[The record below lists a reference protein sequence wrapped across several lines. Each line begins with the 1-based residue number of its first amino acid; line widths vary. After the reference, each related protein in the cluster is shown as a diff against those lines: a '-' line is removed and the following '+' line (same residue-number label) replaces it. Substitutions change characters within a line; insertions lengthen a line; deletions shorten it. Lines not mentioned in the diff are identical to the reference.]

1 MNILSIQSWVTY
13 GHVGNAAA
21 LFPLQRLGAEVWAVN
36 TVQFSNHPGHGSFT
50 GEVFT
55 GSMVAS
61 LVEGMARLGV
71 LAQVDAVLSGYLGD
85 QATLQAV
92 LDAVQQVRALRPDAL
107 YCCDPV
113 MGDRGIGLYVQ
124 PGIPAMLRDQAVAQA
139 DILTPNQ
146 FELEQLGPEP
156 RDRLHTLAGLV
167 DAATRLRQLMRP
179 GGACCV
185 LVTSV
190 DVAETPPEAIDLL
203 LACNRGTLLLRT
215 PRLAVGVNGAGDL
228 IAALFLF
235 HLRQGGDP
243 VQALELA
250 ASSVWGILRE
260 TGLAGAPEL
269 RLVQAQGELVS
280 PSQRFR
286 AELV

>member
-55 GSMVAS
+55 GTMIAA
-61 LVEGMARLGV
+61 LIGGIGRLGV
-71 LAQVDAVLSGYLGD
+71 LTQVDAVLSGYLGE

-92 LDAVQQVRALRPDAL
+92 LDAVAGVRVLRPDAL

-113 MGDRGIGLYVQ
+113 MGDRGVGLYVQ

-156 RDRLHTLAGLV
+156 HDRLGSLPEV
-167 DAATRLRQLMRP
+167 VAAADRLRRQMRP
-179 GGACCV
+179 EGPRCV

-190 DVAETPPEAIDLL
+190 DVAETPADAIDLL
-203 LACNRGTLLLRT
+203 LACDQGTWLLRT
-215 PRLAVGVNGAGDL
+215 PRLDIRVNGAGDL
-228 IAALFLF
+228 IAALLLF
-235 HLRQGGDP
+235 HLRQDGDP
-243 VQALELA
+243 VQAFERA

-260 TGLAGAPEL
+260 TGLADAVEL
-269 RLVQAQGELVS
+269 RLVQAQEQLVS
-280 PSQRFR
+280 PSRLFR
-286 AELV
+286 AQPA